1 MIDLHYRP
9 SDDTLPKAYTLDT
22 IGRGSE
28 NAGVRVS
35 FCESVIGLEF
45 VMWGEDIS
53 IVQAP

>member
-9 SDDTLPKAYTLDT
+9 SDHTLPKAYTPDT